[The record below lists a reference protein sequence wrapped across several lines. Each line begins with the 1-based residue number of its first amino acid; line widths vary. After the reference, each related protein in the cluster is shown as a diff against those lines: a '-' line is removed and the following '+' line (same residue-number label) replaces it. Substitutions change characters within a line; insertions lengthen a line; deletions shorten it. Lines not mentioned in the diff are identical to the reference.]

1 MPRRTQGEELRWKRA
16 LLETIGAA
24 MRGEASGAGD
34 PALLAKIG
42 SLMHNSTDELEPV
55 SLPVPDTLPESLHL
69 PNSLHIESSRDYDG
83 DGKTGAA
90 RRRRR
95 RWRGREDEAPRPFT
109 CALMDSAEIYLAEE
123 SFADALRFA
132 RVAALTAVQEPH
144 DPDEAQARLHDAMR
158 MIVRIAHAAG
168 RAGVDLKLDS

>member
-1 MPRRTQGEELRWKRA
+1 MPRPTQGEELRWKRA

-42 SLMHNSTDELEPV
+42 NLMHNSADELQPV
-55 SLPVPDTLPESLHL
+55 ALPVPDALPASLHL
-69 PNSLHIESSRDYDG
+69 ESSGGYDG
-83 DGKTGAA
+83 AGARGPTGG
-90 RRRRR
+90 RRR
-95 RWRGREDEAPRPFT
+95 RWRGREDEAPPPFT
-109 CALMDSAEIYLAEE
+109 NALLDSAEIYLSEQ

-132 RVAALTAVQEPH
+132 RVAAVTAVQEPQIS
-144 DPDEAQARLHDAMR
+144 EESQRRLHEALR

-168 RAGVDLKLDS
+168 TAGVDVQLDG